1 MIGVMRCD
9 MTTLPPSEASSYYQ
23 YPKWEEMSFVLRVT
37 MCKMFM
43 GLLQDLW
50 ALAATLTL
58 DFTHL
63 HKSVMIA
70 SALSSS
76 NVTTSPS
83 VLKKKK
89 KKRFRWLI
97 LLETVRPKPWVILYL
112 LRRYLLCS
120 DASCHQNK
128 MVFSRLYKHLLI
140 SSFLSQLLIS

>member
-1 MIGVMRCD
+1 
-9 MTTLPPSEASSYYQ
+9 
-23 YPKWEEMSFVLRVT
+23 MSFVLRVT

-89 KKRFRWLI
+89 MIQMAYPLGNCKAKTMGHFVLVEEI
-97 LLETVRPKPWVILYL
+97 SV
-112 LRRYLLCS
+112 
-120 DASCHQNK
+120 
-128 MVFSRLYKHLLI
+128 VF
-140 SSFLSQLLIS
+140 